1 MFDFDKWQEIFS
13 TIKHNKLRS
22 ALTMFGV
29 YWGMFMLVILLG
41 GGAGLERGAVSGF
54 SAWATNSGFVWG
66 QQTNKAYGGF
76 QPGRQIR
83 FKLSDIEAV
92 KSQVSGLELLA
103 PRDQIGT
110 VTVQYGV
117 ESDKFEV
124 YGDYPEYFQI
134 RKSKTIA
141 GRALNK
147 LDIDLARKSAYIGQD
162 VAATLFGL
170 DNESKLE
177 NEDYE
182 QAIGKIIKIRG
193 FSFQVVGVFSS
204 LRNGE
209 DRNEENRSIH
219 TAFTGFNNAF
229 KRGEWSGWY
238 AYSARE
244 DVNVDQIEND
254 IKAVIAERHFVHPE
268 DDQAIGSFSLGREFN
283 EMKNLFIAINLFVW
297 TVSIGT
303 LIAGM
308 VGISN
313 IMLIV
318 VRERVPEIGIRKAM
332 GAIPSS
338 IISLIVQESVFLT
351 TVAGGI
357 GIGAAQLILAL
368 IRTQIPEIPDPNDMF
383 HQPFVSL
390 EISLIGLS
398 VLVIGGALA
407 GLIPAL
413 KAAKVSPIEAIRA
426 E

>member
-1 MFDFDKWQEIFS
+1 MFDFDKWQEIFA
-13 TIKHNKLRS
+13 TIKQNKLRS

-41 GGAGLERGAVSGF
+41 GGNGLERGAVSGF
-54 SAWATNSGFVWG
+54 SAWASNAGFVWG
-66 QQTNKAYGGF
+66 QQTNKAFGGF

-83 FKLSDIEAV
+83 FKLSDIAAV
-92 KSQVSGLELLA
+92 ESEVSGLELLA
-103 PRDQIGT
+103 PRDQIGM

-124 YGDYPEYFQI
+124 YGDYPAYFQI
-134 RKSKTIA
+134 RKCKTLA
-141 GRALNK
+141 GRAINE
-147 LDIDLARKSAYIGQD
+147 LDIELARKSAYIGQD
-162 VAATLFGL
+162 VAAAIFKIT
-170 DNESKLE
+170 DE
-177 NEDYE
+177 NYE
-182 QAIGKIIKIRG
+182 PAIGKVIKIRG

-204 LRNGE
+204 LRKGE

-244 DVNVDQIEND
+244 DISADKIEQD
-254 IKAVIAERHFVHPE
+254 IKAVIAARHFVHPE
-268 DDQAIGSFSLGREFN
+268 DDQAIGSFSLGREFK
-283 EMKNLFIAINLFVW
+283 EMQNLFLAIKLFVW
-297 TVSIGT
+297 MVSIGT
-303 LIAGM
+303 LIAGL

-338 IISLIVQESVFLT
+338 IIALVVQESVFLT
-351 TVAGGI
+351 TIAGGI
-357 GIGAAQLILAL
+357 GIGVAQLILAL
-368 IRTQIPEIPDPNDMF
+368 IRTQMPEVPGPNDMF
-383 HQPFVSL
+383 DKPYVNL
-390 EISLIGLS
+390 EISLIALS
-398 VLVIGGALA
+398 ILVIGGAIA
-407 GLIPAL
+407 GLVPAI

>member
-29 YWGMFMLVILLG
+29 FWGMFMLVVLLG
-41 GGAGLERGAVSGF
+41 GGNGLERGAVSGF
-54 SAWATNSGFVWG
+54 SAWATNAGFVWG

-83 FKLSDIEAV
+83 FKLSDIDAV
-92 KSQVSGLELLA
+92 RSEVPGLDLLA
-103 PRDQIGT
+103 PRDQIGM
-110 VTVQYGV
+110 VNVQFGV
-117 ESDKFEV
+117 ESDQFEV

-134 RKSKTIA
+134 RKSKTLA
-141 GRALNK
+141 GRSLNE
-147 LDIDLARKSAYIGQD
+147 LDINLARKSAYVGQD
-162 VAATLFGL
+162 VAAKLFKIT
-170 DNESKLE
+170 DN
-177 NEDYE
+177 DYQE
-182 QAIGKIIKIRG
+182 AIGKVIKIRG
-193 FSFQVVGVFSS
+193 FSFQIVGVFSS
-204 LRNGE
+204 LNNGE
-209 DRNEENRSIH
+209 NRNTENRSIH
-219 TAFTGFNNAF
+219 TAFTAFNNAF
-229 KRGEWSGWY
+229 RRGEWSGWY
-238 AYSARE
+238 AYTAKE
-244 DVNVDQIEND
+244 GVDVDLIENN
-254 IKAVIAERHFVHPE
+254 IKAVIAERHFVHPD
-268 DDQAIGSFSLGREFN
+268 DDQAVGSFSLGREFN
-283 EMKNLFIAINLFVW
+283 EMKNLFLAIKLFVW
-297 TVSIGT
+297 MVSIGT

-338 IISLIVQESVFLT
+338 IISLVVQESVFLT
-351 TVAGGI
+351 TLAGGI
-357 GIGAAQLILAL
+357 GIGMAQLILAL
-368 IRTQIPEIPDPNDMF
+368 IRTQIPEIPGPDAMF
-383 HQPFVSL
+383 HQPVVGL
-390 EISLIGLS
+390 QISLIALS

>member
-1 MFDFDKWQEIFS
+1 MFDLDKWQEIFS

-29 YWGMFMLVILLG
+29 YWGMFMLVLLLG

-54 SAWATNSGFVWG
+54 SAWATNAGFVWG
-66 QQTNKAYGGF
+66 QQTNKAYAGF
-76 QPGRQIR
+76 QPGRRIK
-83 FKLSDIEAV
+83 FKLADIEAV
-92 KSQVSGLELLA
+92 KSEVPGLALLA
-103 PRDQIGT
+103 PRDNIGM

-124 YGDYPEYFQI
+124 YGDYPAYFQI
-134 RKSKTIA
+134 RKSNTLA
-141 GRALNK
+141 GRPINQ
-147 LDIDLARKSAYIGQD
+147 LDIDLARKSAYIGKD
-162 VAATLFGL
+162 VATAIFKC
-170 DNESKLE
+170 DE
-177 NEDYE
+177 NEVE
-182 QAIGKIIKIRG
+182 QAIGKVIKIRG

-204 LRNGE
+204 LRKGE
-209 DRNEENRSIH
+209 DRNSENRSIH
-219 TAFTGFNNAF
+219 TGFTGFNNAF

-238 AYSARE
+238 AYAAKD
-244 DVNVDQIEND
+244 DVDVDQIEKD
-254 IKAVIAERHFVHPE
+254 IKAVIASRHFVHPE

-283 EMKNLFIAINLFVW
+283 EMKNLFLAIKIFVW

-338 IISLIVQESVFLT
+338 IISLVVQESVFLT
-351 TVAGGI
+351 TIAGGV
-357 GIGAAQLILAL
+357 GIGVAQLLLAI
-368 IRTQIPEIPDPNDMF
+368 IRTQIPEIPDPNAMF
-383 HQPFVSL
+383 HQPIVGL
-390 EISLIGLS
+390 DISLIALS

-407 GLIPAL
+407 GLVPAL